1 MIGKTRS
8 AATSDTIL
16 VIDDTPESL
25 RLIVD
30 ALEAHG
36 MTVLIARSGEAAL
49 ELLAHA
55 AEDQSLPDLI
65 LMDGM
70 MPGMSGIETTQ
81 AIKRSKAGAHIPII
95 FMTGMT
101 EPEHVVAAFETGGVD
116 YVRKPIMVDE
126 LIARIRVHLVNAR
139 RSYRS
144 RLALGKAG
152 RSLVAL
158 SPAGNLAWCTPQAE
172 ALFKQIDPAW
182 DENSDRLPDALA
194 PSFRQLL
201 RDAEERSALKL
212 EVAGVSVEIALSE
225 SDQPAELLVKISEI
239 GEDSKVKLLEARS
252 GLTHRE
258 AEVLLW
264 VSYGKTNRTIS
275 EILGISPRTVNKHL
289 EQIFKKMGVETRAGA
304 TALAVRM
311 MEE

>member
-1 MIGKTRS
+1 MIGTARS
-8 AATSDTIL
+8 ATTRDTIL
-16 VIDDTPESL
+16 VIDDNPDSL

-30 ALEAHG
+30 TLEDHS
-36 MTVLIARSGEAAL
+36 MTVLIARSGEAAM
-49 ELLAHA
+49 ELMTHTV
-55 AEDQSLPDLI
+55 PDLI

-70 MPGMSGIETTQ
+70 MPGMSGIETTRK
-81 AIKRSKAGAHIPII
+81 IKRDPAQAHIPII

-101 EPEHVVAAFETGGVD
+101 EPEHVVAALETGGVD
-116 YVRKPIMVDE
+116 YVRKPIVIEE
-126 LIARIRVHLVNAR
+126 LLARIRVHLANAR

-152 RSLVAL
+152 RSLVAI
-158 SPAGNLAWCTPQAE
+158 GTDGTLAWCTPQAE
-172 ALFKQIDPAW
+172 SLLRKIDKAW
-182 DENSDRLPDALA
+182 DESNALLPAAIGSSVL
-194 PSFRQLL
+194 QLL
-201 RDAEERSALKL
+201 RDTDGRSAVKL
-212 EVAGVSVEIALSE
+212 EVAGITIEIALSE
-225 SDQPAELLVKISEI
+225 SDQPAEMLVKITEI
-239 GEDSKVKLLEARS
+239 GEASKVALLEARS

-289 EQIFKKMGVETRAGA
+289 EQIFKKLGVETRAGA

-311 MEE
+311 IEE

>member
-1 MIGKTRS
+1 MIARQRPSTAG
-8 AATSDTIL
+8 DCIL

-30 ALEAHG
+30 TLEDQG

-49 ELLAHA
+49 DLLQHT
-55 AEDQSLPDLI
+55 SPDLI

-70 MPGMSGIETTQ
+70 MPGLSGIETTRQ
-81 AIKRSKAGAHIPII
+81 IKRLPASAHIPII
-95 FMTGMT
+95 FMTGIA
-101 EPEHVVAAFETGGVD
+101 EPDHVVAALETGGVD
-116 YVRKPIMVDE
+116 YVRKPIMIDE
-126 LIARIRVHLVNAR
+126 LLARMRVHLANAR
-139 RSYRS
+139 RSNRS
-144 RLALGKAG
+144 RLALGLAG

-158 SPAGNLAWCTPQAE
+158 GPQGELTWWTPQAE
-172 ALFKQIDPAW
+172 RLFKQIDPAW
-182 DENSDRLPDALA
+182 DENSESLPETLEPA
-194 PSFRQLL
+194 FRQLL
-201 RDAEERSALKL
+201 RDAGGSGTLKC
-212 EVAGVSVEIALSE
+212 VIGGVSIEIALSE
-225 SDQPAELLVKISEI
+225 SDQPAEVLVKITET
-239 GEDSKVKLLEARS
+239 GEDTKVALLEARS

-289 EQIFKKMGVETRAGA
+289 EQIFKKLGVETRAGA

-311 MEE
+311 MSD